1 MCVNIVNLRRMVGK
15 PFVIGFCSLFWTWP
29 CTTFNS
35 IPIILKL
42 LTNRNIALNYLVIIC
57 EQKTKDC
64 ARSGSFQHNLQHHCF
79 QLWCLSGFL
88 TSLLASYGVNNLF
101 QFCVVS
107 VHTIPNNFPV
117 GTKAIQY
124 GVNTAFGRF
133 PCVRTDWPH
142 HSRRNE
148 SLTFNE
154 NYPAISVKSYME
166 SSLVRTTTTPLF
178 QPSRPT
184 LLPVI
189 TFWQEP
195 KTSLNSIRSRISSQL
210 ENGTSMAINVT
221 ISVCART
228 LSPSSAPTEFHYF

>member
-1 MCVNIVNLRRMVGK
+1 MNRKQRIVHSQGASNITY
-15 PFVIGFCSLFWTWP
+15 S
-29 CTTFNS
+29 
-35 IPIILKL
+35 
-42 LTNRNIALNYLVIIC
+42 TNC
-57 EQKTKDC
+57 
-64 ARSGSFQHNLQHHCF
+64 FQH
-79 QLWCLSGFL
+79 WCLPSFL
-88 TSLLASYGVNNLF
+88 TSLLYYGVNNLL

-117 GTKAIQY
+117 GTKAIRY

-133 PCVRTDWPH
+133 PFVRTDWPH

-166 SSLVRTTTTPLF
+166 SSLVQTTTTLLF
-178 QPSRPT
+178 QPRKLT
-184 LLPVI
+184 LLPVT

-195 KTSLNSIRSRISSQL
+195 KTSSNSLRSRISSQL

-221 ISVCART
+221 ISVWART
-228 LSPSSAPTEFHYF
+228 LFPSSAPT